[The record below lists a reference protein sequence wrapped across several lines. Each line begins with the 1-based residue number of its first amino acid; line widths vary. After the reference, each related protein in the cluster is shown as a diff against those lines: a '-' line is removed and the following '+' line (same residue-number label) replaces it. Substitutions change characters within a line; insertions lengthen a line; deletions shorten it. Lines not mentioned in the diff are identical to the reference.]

1 MCSCCTGSLTN
12 EVKNYISETRFIEL
26 ASVNSQGRPEIRT
39 LGSFA
44 NDGLTIYFSTG
55 KKSAKVKQIEG
66 NPWVVVLFQHENQDL
81 PAYKNVT
88 YYGKATV
95 LENPEEFD
103 IGVKALS
110 DRNPRFKE
118 RAEKGQLGETVI
130 FKIEPQNIK
139 YLDFAAGSGPAA
151 IKEIKF

>member
-1 MCSCCTGSLTN
+1 MCSRCNGGLTN
-12 EVKNYISETRFIEL
+12 KVENYISETRFIEL
-26 ASVNSQGRPEIRT
+26 ATVNDQGRPEIRT

-44 NDGLTIYFSTG
+44 TDGLTIYFSTS
-55 KKSAKVKQIEG
+55 KKSAKVKQIDE
-66 NPWVVVLFQHENQDL
+66 NPWVVVLFQHENQEL

-88 YYGKATV
+88 YYGKAAA

-103 IGVKALS
+103 IGVKQLS
-110 DRNPRFKE
+110 ARNPRFKE
-118 RAEKGQLGETVI
+118 RVEKGQLGETII